1 MSSTTNLSVP
11 KNAES
16 DSISIT
22 TLPIT
27 GKRKAAAINKA
38 LNEVKLKKR
47 KLREELKKLT
57 KRSTELEG
65 WLFQQ
70 KVKRLEDMYKKIS
83 LQKSLDATQ
92 KKVVN
97 DNCDFLLMLRDMQGD
112 ERYYHHC
119 SDFLDAKMKICNDP
133 DYLFLFIDNRFLGD
147 SKSAVWDSDTAG
159 GAFLRWKDGKC
170 RQSLSQICGHV

>member
-47 KLREELKKLT
+47 KLREELFELT

-70 KVKRLEDMYKKIS
+70 KVKRLEDMYKKKS

-97 DNCDFLLMLRDMQGD
+97 DNCDFLQMLRDMQSD

-119 SDFLDAKMKICNDP
+119 SDFLDEIMENMENCFHRFDC
-133 DYLFLFIDNRFLGD
+133 LFDAFIE
-147 SKSAVWDSDTAG
+147 
-159 GAFLRWKDGKC
+159 
-170 RQSLSQICGHV
+170 SL

>member
-83 LQKSLDATQ
+83 LRRPKSISWHWREH
-92 KKVVN
+92 V
-97 DNCDFLLMLRDMQGD
+97 G
-112 ERYYHHC
+112 
-119 SDFLDAKMKICNDP
+119 
-133 DYLFLFIDNRFLGD
+133 
-147 SKSAVWDSDTAG
+147 SAVSTRKIHKILCKWRSVRPRKINNIETFEHA
-159 GAFLRWKDGKC
+159 LR
-170 RQSLSQICGHV
+170 